1 MAYCFM
7 STEKIKSL
15 GAFTRKFEHNYRTA
29 NVPNADKSRVHLN
42 EEIIKLPE
50 GMTYTEAFKKK
61 MLELG
66 HIPRSNAVLGVEI
79 VMTYNAAEVP
89 DDFDI
94 EKWKELNIKW
104 LKENFP
110 EEGILSVVMHR
121 DEGLDN
127 GKAAHLHAV
136 VLPLYEGK
144 LNCKHYLSGKKKL
157 VDLQTS
163 YGEAMKGVGLQR
175 GLMGSSAKHED
186 IRRFYDAL
194 NNSFKNV
201 EEELPQPVE
210 EETAIKYYH
219 RIKPVVEDFLIKA
232 FAEKKKLERKI
243 DELKTQVKMATY
255 EARVG
260 MKKDIEETKKARE
273 KAEADAKKM
282 EEKIKE
288 LQKKE
293 EDIKAEE
300 IKYRNFKLLFD
311 GLENH
316 PDTNFSE
323 SLGRDIREMIE
334 WEKQYEE
341 QLSIIDNEKE
351 DTVSD
356 VL

>member
-15 GAFTRKFEHNYRTA
+15 GAFTRKYEHNYRTE
-29 NVPNADKSRVHLN
+29 NVPNADKSRMHLN

-50 GMTYTEAFKKK
+50 NCTYVDAFKKK
-61 MLELG
+61 MIELG
-66 HIPRSNAVLGVEI
+66 HTPRSNAVLGVEI
-79 VMTYNAAEVP
+79 VMTYNATEVP
-89 DDFDI
+89 EDFDI
-94 EKWKELNIKW
+94 DKWKELNIKW

-121 DEGLDN
+121 DEGVDN

-186 IRRFYDAL
+186 IRRFYDSL
-194 NNSFKNV
+194 NQTILDG
-201 EEELPQPVE
+201 ELPQE
-210 EETAIKYYH
+210 KEGETTSEY
-219 RIKPVVEDFLIKA
+219 RIRANTFFQDAKLKW

-243 DELKTQVKMATY
+243 DELKTQVKMAIY
-255 EARVG
+255 DAKMGV
-260 MKKDIEETKKARE
+260 KKDVDETKKMKE
-273 KAEADAKKM
+273 KAEEELKKI
-282 EEKIKE
+282 EEK
-288 LQKKE
+288 KKE
-293 EDIKAEE
+293 MELKEETIKREE
-300 IKYRNFKLLFD
+300 AKYRNFKLLFD

-316 PDTNFSE
+316 PDINFSE
-323 SLGRDIREMIE
+323 SLGRDINEMIE
-334 WEKQYEE
+334 WEKQYEK
-341 QLSIIDNEKE
+341 QINKE
-351 DTVSD
+351 DMNKENETLD